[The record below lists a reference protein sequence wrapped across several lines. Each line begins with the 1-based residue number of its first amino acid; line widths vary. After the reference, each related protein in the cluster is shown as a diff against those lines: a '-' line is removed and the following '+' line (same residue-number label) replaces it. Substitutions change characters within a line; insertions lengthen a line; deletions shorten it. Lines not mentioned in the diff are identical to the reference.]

1 MKNQLLIILFSTILT
16 SCGFEETSLSEF
28 VPSVPECK
36 SEIEPVPDSIYVNI
50 NEINRL
56 LVSSIS
62 PISTKSRSNGFTID
76 TIHGDNSTP
85 LIYVVNFGEN
95 NGFLL
100 ISALKTAFPIL
111 AYNNVGHYD
120 ATSLNPNAKFVLENM
135 AFNVENS
142 LTLPSD
148 SIQINRNLWK
158 SFEASTALSSRSEE
172 MMDEYETWPDD
183 VKELYHQAVS
193 VMRDSIGHWP
203 SHDYMILSDGPT
215 DGGTAYGWPET
226 TPWEE
231 IYQFAEG
238 ACYPTFMCRS
248 KMLSALLRKSTVL
261 VNERQLC
268 GLQTKWGQQKDYNQ
282 SYAPLSNGK
291 LPPAGCCAVAAG
303 QIMRFYEWPQSFNW
317 DDMPNDCAT
326 KTTSDFLLRIAETAD
341 AKYSETKTS
350 ITSDNIN
357 SAIKKFGY
365 KTNGIKELNSIDP
378 LSISAQIP
386 VLITGLAYDSFKDKK
401 SGHAFVACGYSIFV
415 WQEEAL
421 LYTITRPSRFD
432 CVNRFVTHTGCAENV
447 YINWGYYGNENGFFN
462 YNYMHADGLH
472 YKYNLLYIIPTPAK

>member
-1 MKNQLLIILFSTILT
+1 MKNQLLIILFSTILA
-16 SCGFEETSLSEF
+16 SCSFEETSLSEF
-28 VPSVPECK
+28 APSVPECK
-36 SEIEPVPDSIYVNI
+36 SETEPVPDSIYVNI

-56 LVSSIS
+56 LVSSMS
-62 PISTKSRSNGFTID
+62 PISPKSRSNGFTID
-76 TIHGDNSTP
+76 TIHGDDSAP

-100 ISALKTAFPIL
+100 ISAVKTAFPIL

-148 SIQINRNLWK
+148 SILINRNLWK
-158 SFEASTALSSRSEE
+158 SFEASPAVSSRSDE
-172 MMDEYETWPDD
+172 MMDEYDTWPDD

-248 KMLSALLRKSTVL
+248 KMLSALLRKSTV
-261 VNERQLC
+261 VHNERNLC
-268 GLQTKWGQQKDYNQ
+268 GLQTVWTQDKGFNQ
-282 SYAPLSNGK
+282 SYPLLSSGA
-291 LPPAGCCAVAAG
+291 LPPAGCVPVAIG
-303 QIMRFYEWPQSFNW
+303 QIMKFYEWPEYVNW
-317 DDMPNDCAT
+317 SDMPNTSAT
-326 KTTSDFLLRIAETAD
+326 KTTSDFLYNLAETAS
-341 AKYSETKTS
+341 AEY
-350 ITSDNIN
+350 SDNATNVTASGI
-357 SAIKKFGY
+357 IKVLQSYGY
-365 KTNGIKELNSIDP
+365 KHSGLKSFKSPEQV
-378 LSISAQIP
+378 SISSSKP
-386 VLITGLAYDSFKDKK
+386 VLITGLGYKESIKDYV
-401 SGHAFVACGYSIFV
+401 GHAFIACGYSKFI
-415 WQEEAL
+415 WREEVL
-421 LYTITRPSRFD
+421 LYTVIRPDRFNV
-432 CVNRFVTHTGCAENV
+432 VNRYETHLGIAENI
-447 YINWGYYGNENGFFN
+447 YINWGYGGSEDGFYN
-462 YNYMHADGLH
+462 YNYLH
-472 YKYNLLYIIPTPAK
+472 VKNIHYNKDLYYLIPTPN